1 MSSSS
6 TTTIIWFRRTAI
18 CVCSATIPVV
28 STSAAKKADGTVVV
42 SLANVSLDKAQ
53 EVVFSLESLKADHEK
68 VITLEDGAL
77 EGGFGEKIA
86 RFYGD
91 SDMRTL
97 CFGIKKGLYDRY
109 DYQQL
114 AKDNELTPEQIVA
127 RV

>member
-1 MSSSS
+1 MKEQKG
-6 TTTIIWFRRTAI
+6 ID
-18 CVCSATIPVV
+18 ATLINPRYI
-28 STSAAKKADGTVVV
+28 TG
-42 SLANVSLDKAQ
+42 LD
-53 EVVFSLESLKADHEK
+53 EEMLESLKADHEK

-91 SDMRTL
+91 SDMKTL